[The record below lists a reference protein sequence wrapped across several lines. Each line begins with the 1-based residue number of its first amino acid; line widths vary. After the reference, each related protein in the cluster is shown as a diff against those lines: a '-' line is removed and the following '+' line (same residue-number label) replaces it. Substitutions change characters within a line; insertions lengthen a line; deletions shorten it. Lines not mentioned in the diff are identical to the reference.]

1 MALIARDNNGGDSI
15 GVGYGITV
23 WDGDTLVDSLYFEDE
38 ENAVD
43 LTKVYNFLNKHKPVT
58 VEDTANPD
66 EIYTNWEDY
75 VHDMESFHAGE

>member
-1 MALIARDNNGGDSI
+1 MALTARDNNGGDSI
-15 GVGYGITV
+15 GVGYGISI

-43 LTKVYNFLNKHKPVT
+43 LTQVYNFLNKYKPVT

-66 EIYTNWEDY
+66 EIYTSWEDY
-75 VHDMESFHAGE
+75 VHDMEAFYSQT

>member
-15 GVGYGITV
+15 GVGYGISI
-23 WDGDTLVDSLYFEDE
+23 WDGDTLVDSLCFEAE
-38 ENAVD
+38 EYPSWSR
-43 LTKVYNFLNKHKPVT
+43 VYAFLNKYKPVT

-75 VHDMESFHAGE
+75 VHDMEDFYG

>member
-1 MALIARDNNGGDSI
+1 MALTARDNNGGDSI
-15 GVGYGITV
+15 GAGYGISI

-43 LTKVYNFLNKHKPVT
+43 LTQVYNFLNKYKPVT

-66 EIYTNWEDY
+66 EIYTSWEDY
-75 VHDMESFHAGE
+75 VHDMEAFYSQT

>member
-15 GVGYGITV
+15 GVGYGISI

-43 LTKVYNFLNKHKPVT
+43 LEQVYNFLNKYKPVT

-66 EIYTNWEDY
+66 EIYNSWEDY
-75 VHDMESFHAGE
+75 VHDMESFYSGE